1 MKLASIR
8 PTLEN
13 EWGIH
18 LAQDAELLPREYR
31 RNFDLALDAQ
41 PTLVTTANS
50 GIPGWL
56 ASYVDPE
63 VIRILQTPNKGAE
76 ILGEEK
82 SGDWTTETATFMV
95 VENTGE
101 VAPYGDWDNNGHSD
115 ANVDWVNRQSYLF
128 QTVIQYGDLQ
138 VDRAGLARL
147 NWVGELQT
155 SAAATLAKFQDYTYH
170 FGVAGLANYG
180 ILNEPSLPAALTPST
195 KAAGGTRWVNNG
207 VVVATAN
214 EIYSDIQGMVLD
226 LVTRT
231 SGIIQKSDALK
242 LVMAPQSDVALM
254 QTNQFGINVLD
265 LLQKNFPNLTVVTDP
280 RYATASGNVVQLWA
294 ERFNGTKSATCAFNE
309 KLRDHQIVRML
320 SSYAQKKTSGTW
332 GVVVKAPIAVSQM
345 LGV

>member
-101 VAPYGDWDNNGHSD
+101 VAPYGDWNNNGHSD

-214 EIYSDIQGMVLD
+214 EIYSDIQGIVLD

-265 LLQKNFPNLTVVTDP
+265 LLQKNFPALTVVTDP

>member
-1 MKLASIR
+1 MNLASIR
-8 PTLEN
+8 PSLESD
-13 EWGIH
+13 WGIH
-18 LAQDAELLPREYR
+18 LAEDAQFLPKEYR
-31 RNFDLALDAQ
+31 RNFNLALDAQ
-41 PTLVTTANS
+41 PTLVSTANS

-63 VIRILQTPNKGAE
+63 VIRIVQTPNKAAE

-82 SGDWTTETATFMV
+82 NGDWTTETATFMV

-101 VAPYGDWDNNGHSD
+101 VAPYGDWSNNGHSD

-128 QTVIQYGDLQ
+128 QTVVQYGDLQ

-155 SAAATLAKFQDYTYH
+155 SAAATLSKFQDYTYH

-180 ILNEPSLPAALTPST
+180 ILNEPNLPAAATPST
-195 KAAGGTRWVNNG
+195 KAAGGTKWVNNG
-207 VVVATAN
+207 IVVATAN
-214 EIYSDIQGMVLD
+214 EIYSDISGLVMD

-231 SGIIQKSDALK
+231 GSVIQKTDALK
-242 LVMAPQSDVALM
+242 LVLAPQSDVALM
-254 QTNQFGINVLD
+254 TTNSFGINVLD
-265 LLQKNFPNLTVVTDP
+265 LLTKNFPNLTIVTDP

-294 ERFNGTKSATCAFNE
+294 TTFNGVKSATCAFNE

-332 GVVVKAPIAVSQM
+332 GVVVKAPLAVSQ
-345 LGV
+345 LIGV

>member
-31 RNFDLALDAQ
+31 RNFDMALDAQ

-101 VAPYGDWDNNGHSD
+101 VAPYGDWNNNGQSD

-128 QTVIQYGDLQ
+128 QTVVQYGDLQ

-170 FGVAGLANYG
+170 FGVTGLANYG
-180 ILNEPSLPAALTPST
+180 ILNEPNLPAALTPST
-195 KAAGGTRWVNNG
+195 KAAGGTKWVNNG

-226 LVTRT
+226 LVGRT
-231 SGIIQKSDALK
+231 AGIIQKSDGLT

-254 QTNQFGINVLD
+254 QTNQFGLNVMD
-265 LLQKNFPNLTVVTDP
+265 LLQKNFPALKIVTDP

-294 ERFNGTKSATCAFNE
+294 DRFNGTRPAVCAFNE

-332 GVVVKAPIAVSQM
+332 GVVVKAPIAVSQL

>member
-31 RNFDLALDAQ
+31 RNFDVALDAQ

-101 VAPYGDWDNNGHSD
+101 VAPYGDWSNNGHSD

-128 QTVIQYGDLQ
+128 QTVVQYGDLQ

-195 KAAGGTRWVNNG
+195 KAAGGTKWVNNG

-226 LVTRT
+226 LVSRT

-265 LLQKNFPNLTVVTDP
+265 LLQKNFPSLTVVTDP

-294 ERFNGTKSATCAFNE
+294 DRFNGVRPAVCAFNE

>member
-1 MKLASIR
+1 MKLASVR
-8 PTLEN
+8 PVLEQ

-18 LAQDAELLPREYR
+18 LAQDAEFLPREFR
-31 RNFDLALDAQ
+31 RNYDMALDAQ
-41 PTLVTTANS
+41 PTLLTSANS
-50 GIPGWL
+50 AVPGWL
-56 ASYVDPE
+56 TAYIDPE

-82 SGDWTTETATFMV
+82 TGDWTTETATFMV

-101 VAPYGDWDNNGHSD
+101 VAPYGDWNNNGHSD

-128 QTVIQYGDLQ
+128 QTVVQYGDLQ

-155 SAAATLAKFQDYTYH
+155 SSALTLEKFRDYTYH
-170 FGVAGLANYG
+170 FGVAGLALYG
-180 ILNEPSLPAALTPST
+180 MLNDPNLPAALTPAT

-214 EIYSDIQGMVLD
+214 EIYSDLQALVLD
-226 LVTRT
+226 VVGRT
-231 SGIIQKSDALK
+231 SGIVQKTDAMT
-242 LVMAPQSDVALM
+242 LVLPPQSDVALM
-254 QTNQFGINVLD
+254 QTNQFGISVMD
-265 LLQKNFPNLTVVTDP
+265 LLQKNFPNLKIVTDP
-280 RYATASGNVVQLWA
+280 RHATASGNVVQLWVD
-294 ERFNGTKSATCAFNE
+294 RWNGTKTATAAFNE

-320 SSYAQKKTSGTW
+320 SSYAQKKTAGTW